1 MKHVITTGA
10 AALTLCALGAMGAAQ
25 AETVGIA
32 ASKKGSLYDRA
43 GTVIAKVATNKGGL
57 RATLRNF
64 TSPNVYIPTVNKGQV
79 DFGLANEYELS
90 IAVTGEGHFKGRKH
104 PNLRAVFIMFPLRNG
119 FWVRKDSK
127 YKTIA
132 DLKGARSPD
141 GYVAQKIILNLID
154 AHLETAG
161 LTRKDLRPV
170 PVPNIVAGANAF
182 IAGKTDVFL
191 FAMGAPKVREA
202 NAKIGIR
209 ALAIPNTPENLAK
222 MRKHMPVAYFR
233 REVPGKHNPGVT
245 KPMYALTYD
254 ALVFAHKGTSAE
266 KVYQLVKTMHDNK
279 KAMAAAW
286 PVYNLFNPKRMNKNM
301 GPVAWHEGAIKYY
314 KEQGLW
320 PPK

>member
-10 AALTLCALGAMGAAQ
+10 AALTLIAMGVVSAAQ

-141 GYVAQKIILNLID
+141 GYVAQKVILNLID

-161 LTRKDLRPV
+161 LTRKDLKPV
-170 PVPNIVAGANAF
+170 PVANIVAGANAF
-182 IAGKTDVFL
+182 ISGKTDVFL

-202 NAKIGIR
+202 HAKIGIR

-245 KPMYALTYD
+245 KPTYALTYD

-266 KVYQLVKTMHDNK
+266 KVYQLV
-279 KAMAAAW
+279 
-286 PVYNLFNPKRMNKNM
+286 
-301 GPVAWHEGAIKYY
+301 
-314 KEQGLW
+314 
-320 PPK
+320 